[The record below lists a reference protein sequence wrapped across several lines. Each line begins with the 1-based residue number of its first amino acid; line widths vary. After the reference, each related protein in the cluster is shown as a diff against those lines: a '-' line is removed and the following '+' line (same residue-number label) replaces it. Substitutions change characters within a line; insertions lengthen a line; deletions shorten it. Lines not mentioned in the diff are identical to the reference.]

1 MPSLANR
8 LSSKIEIFDN
18 DKDENRKKRVPIKV
32 HFVGAGVIQ
41 PPDTKIIREAQE
53 KICSSGKTA

>member
-41 PPDTKIIREAQE
+41 PSDAKIIRKAQE
-53 KICSSGKTA
+53 EICNTGKTA